1 MSDNE
6 PILRYPFRFQ
16 NPITGKWHRAQWK
29 ASLADIES
37 HKGEWIVDGPPAV
50 YAALGSTSGF
60 QQWKAT
66 PPSPPPSVD
75 VPLHMHPQRDSPG
88 LDEMERFLTGLFL
101 RRYATYLVRRRRYAQ
116 AQGAA
121 ILARELGA

>member
-1 MSDNE
+1 
-6 PILRYPFRFQ
+6 
-16 NPITGKWHRAQWK
+16 
-29 ASLADIES
+29 
-37 HKGEWIVDGPPAV
+37 
-50 YAALGSTSGF
+50 
-60 QQWKAT
+60 
-66 PPSPPPSVD
+66 
-75 VPLHMHPQRDSPG
+75 MHPQRDSPG